1 MRFNQ
6 WRAIM
11 TAAIFDLSGHTA
23 LITGGNGGLG
33 LAMAKGLVKA
43 GANIAIWGRN
53 GEKNAAAVAEL
64 ASLGGTAEAFACDVT
79 DPSACA
85 AAFAATL
92 ERFGTI
98 NSCFANAGG
107 SGVRGP
113 FHKLSTEDWQQ
124 STNLNVASVI
134 DTFKLAIAHWL
145 ECKEPGKLIVTS
157 SIAAVMGL
165 PMATPYS
172 ATKAAVEAL
181 VRGLAIEYGRAGIQA
196 NAILPGFIETEMSLD
211 TPQYFQDGAKR
222 RAASGE
228 IGRLQDMEGIAV
240 FLASKESRFMTGQSL
255 ILDGGHTIFPL

>member
-1 MRFNQ
+1 MNNK
-6 WRAIM
+6 
-11 TAAIFDLSGHTA
+11 IFDLSGHVA

-43 GANIAIWGRN
+43 GASVAIWGRN
-53 GEKNAAAVAEL
+53 AEKNAAAVAEL
-64 ASLGGTAEAFACDVT
+64 GEMGGTAEAFACDVT
-79 DPSACA
+79 DPASCA
-85 AAFAATL
+85 TAFAATL
-92 ERFGTI
+92 GRFGKI
-98 NSCFANAGG
+98 DSCFANAGG

-113 FHKLSTEDWQQ
+113 FHTLSTEDWQR
-124 STNLNVASVI
+124 SNELNVSSVI

-145 ECKEPGKLIVTS
+145 ERKAPGKLIVTS
-157 SIAAVMGL
+157 SVAAVIGL

-172 ATKAAVEAL
+172 TTKAAVEGL

-228 IGRLQDMEGIAV
+228 IGRLEDMEGIAV
-240 FLASKESRFMTGQSL
+240 FLASRESRFMTGQSL